1 MMRDSSMTV
10 NINRNTLKLTVTT
23 YDYKLGDKV
32 SIYNFKIK
40 NYLYISYLFHITS
53 NSKEELYNMSK
64 N

>member
-1 MMRDSSMTV
+1 MMRNSSMTV
-10 NINRNTLKLTVTT
+10 NRNTLKLTVTT
-23 YDYKLGDKV
+23 YDYKLGGKV

-40 NYLYISYLFHITS
+40 KYLYISYLFHITS

>member
-1 MMRDSSMTV
+1 MMRDSSMTL
-10 NINRNTLKLTVTT
+10 NRNTLKLTVTT

-40 NYLYISYLFHITS
+40 KYFDISYLFHITS

>member
-1 MMRDSSMTV
+1 MMRDSSMTL
-10 NINRNTLKLTVTT
+10 NRNTLKLTVTT

-40 NYLYISYLFHITS
+40 KYLYISYLFHITS